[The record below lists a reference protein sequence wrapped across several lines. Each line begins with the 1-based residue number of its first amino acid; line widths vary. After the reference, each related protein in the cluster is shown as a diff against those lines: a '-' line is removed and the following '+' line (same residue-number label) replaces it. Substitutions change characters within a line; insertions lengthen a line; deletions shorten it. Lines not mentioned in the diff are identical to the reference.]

1 MADTAEAD
9 RADFLRRL
17 QNYGLDESALIAQSF
32 ATNPS
37 TVTRLY
43 ATRSDSALRPVTLR
57 TSDFEAVSQWIGVP
71 DRVFDE
77 IEPLAEAP
85 KLSRLRLLQPDAPA
99 YKAMA
104 MRSTPADAVEAA
116 EGRAHDEPEL
126 ARDLARAYIYGDSRK
141 LKKHASWLSK
151 KFPAV
156 DIAVWPMFNIVVKSG
171 SVLEFGPGPNVVVA
185 SSVTIE
191 AGGKIRALGSLKI
204 DATLLQRTLPLRVVL
219 NPALDYV
226 TMYRRGGA

>member
-1 MADTAEAD
+1 MADTPDAD
-9 RADFLRRL
+9 RADFVRRL
-17 QNYGLDESALIAQSF
+17 QNYGLDESAVIAQSF

-37 TVTRLY
+37 TITRLH

-57 TSDFEAVSQWIGVP
+57 TNDFDAVSQWIGVP
-71 DRVFDE
+71 DRVFDD

-85 KLSRLRLLQPDAPA
+85 KLFKLRQLQPDAAA

-104 MRSTPADAVEAA
+104 MRSAPAEAADATAS
-116 EGRAHDEPEL
+116 RANEDPEL

-141 LKKHASWLSK
+141 LKKHAPWLSK
-151 KFPAV
+151 KFPAI

-185 SSVTIE
+185 GSVTIE

>member
-1 MADTAEAD
+1 MADTPDAD
-9 RADFLRRL
+9 RADFVRRL
-17 QNYGLDESALIAQSF
+17 QNYGLDESAVIARSF

-37 TVTRLY
+37 TVTRLS

-57 TSDFEAVSQWIGVP
+57 TNDFDVVRQWIGLP
-71 DRVFDE
+71 DRLFDE

-85 KLSRLRLLQPDAPA
+85 KLSKLRQLQPDAPA
-99 YKAMA
+99 YKTMATRSVHADAPDAAA
-104 MRSTPADAVEAA
+104 MRTQDDPV
-116 EGRAHDEPEL
+116 L

-141 LKKHASWLSK
+141 LKKHAAWLSK
-151 KFPAV
+151 KFPAIDV
-156 DIAVWPMFNIVVKSG
+156 AVWPMFDIVVKSG

-185 SSVTIE
+185 GSVTIE
-191 AGGKIRALGSLKI
+191 AGGKIRSLGSLKI

-226 TMYRRGGA
+226 NLSRRGGA